1 MSDRVGEI
9 STGKVLAMADV
20 FANVYSRMFD
30 LGITNR
36 NGDEVKGLQRPHRTL
51 EEIHRMMNR
60 VLRHAER
67 QDYNVFIRPIRST
80 GPLPIQLDNFDQVKV
95 E

>member
-1 MSDRVGEI
+1 
-9 STGKVLAMADV
+9 
-20 FANVYSRMFD
+20 
-30 LGITNR
+30 
-36 NGDEVKGLQRPHRTL
+36 
-51 EEIHRMMNR
+51 MMNR